1 MMIHLWLQQ
10 LGSIDA
16 KFEVKFV
23 EVEKRFDKFEVRVDK
38 LEAKLEAKIDDV
50 RFDAKLDKLDKLD
63 KLE

>member
-23 EVEKRFDKFEVRVDK
+23 EVEKRFDKVEVRVDK
-38 LEAKLEAKIDDV
+38 LEAK
-50 RFDAKLDKLDKLD
+50 RRQKLTTFVSTPSLISLIS
-63 KLE
+63 LSERL